1 MKFLLVSF
9 VLFVLLLGGCNKE
22 ESNPI
27 TPPVDD
33 RVSFEI
39 NFLQYSDNNYFIDE
53 VYTDTSAEFNM
64 YNLYYG
70 SLIQTVLPK
79 YFVKDFEVYISI
91 NQINQTLNSIIAHAY
106 IDLPPRTSSNM
117 YSDSLRYSN
126 IIPVGQEELMRF
138 RLLNEGGDYIFHRET
153 GYITFLSPLQ
163 NQDAIAIA
171 YRIENDSP
179 TDSDDLFYGE
189 FFTDLINN
197 SDSIGV
203 LKLVKPMNLNPLFES
218 AWKLKMKNIYQ
229 ITPYTGQVT
238 DLDLYIYLKN
248 SDGSE
253 SNSINNVGLLELF
266 GFDMLTENRSPGSDG
281 KFDNRIGFN
290 FDPRTSEI
298 IFPVIQP
305 FGKNIPP
312 MLNEYK
318 YQAIYDTI
326 KTYLSLPG
334 NSFIIRGKYK
344 PI

>member
-9 VLFVLLLGGCNKE
+9 VLFVLLLGGCNRE

-27 TPPVDD
+27 SSPSDD

-53 VYTDTSAEFNM
+53 IYTDTSAEFNM
-64 YNLYYG
+64 YYLYYG
-70 SLIQTVLPK
+70 SLIPTVLPK
-79 YFVKDFEVYISI
+79 YFVKDFEVYMAI
-91 NQINQTLNSIIAHAY
+91 NQVSQSGIVAHAY

-117 YSDSLRYSN
+117 YSDSLRYKN

-138 RLLNEGGDYIFHRET
+138 RLLNEGGDYIFHPET
-153 GYITFLSPLQ
+153 GYITFLFPLM
-163 NQDAIAIA
+163 NQDVIAVA

-179 TDSDDLFYGE
+179 SNSDDLFYGE
-189 FFTDLINN
+189 FIAELVNN

-203 LKLVKPMNLNPLFES
+203 LKLVKPMNLNPLYKG

-229 ITPYTGQVT
+229 ITPYTGQAT
-238 DLDLYIYLKN
+238 NLDLDIYLKN

-253 SNSINNVGLLELF
+253 SNKINNVRLLELF
-266 GFDMLTENRSPGSDG
+266 GFDKFTQNENVGADG
-281 KFDNRIGFN
+281 KFDNRLGFN
-290 FDPRTSEI
+290 FEPRTSEI

-318 YQAIYDTI
+318 YQTIYDTI
-326 KTYLSLPG
+326 KTYLSLPD
-334 NSFIIRGKYK
+334 NSFIIKGKYK

>member
-1 MKFLLVSF
+1 MKLLSVSF
-9 VLFVLLLGGCNKE
+9 ILFVLLLGGCNKE

-27 TPPVDD
+27 SSPSDD

-53 VYTDTSAEFNM
+53 VYTDTSTEFNM

-70 SLIQTVLPK
+70 SLIPTVLPK
-79 YFVKDFEVYISI
+79 YFVKDFEVYISV
-91 NQINQTLNSIIAHAY
+91 NQITQNPIFASAY
-106 IDLPPRTSSNM
+106 IDLPSRSSSNN
-117 YSDSLRYSN
+117 YPDSLRN
-126 IIPVGQEELMRF
+126 NFDPIAGKEEVGRF
-138 RLLNEGGDYIFHRET
+138 RLLNEGGDYIFHPET
-153 GYITFLSPLQ
+153 GYITFLFPLQ
-163 NQDAIAIA
+163 DQDVIAMA

-179 TDSDDLFYGE
+179 SNSDDLFYGD
-189 FFTDLINN
+189 FFADVINN
-197 SDSIGV
+197 SDSIRV
-203 LKLVKPMNLNPLFES
+203 LKLVKPMNLNPLYKG

-229 ITPYTGQVT
+229 ITPFTGQVT
-238 DLDLYIYLKN
+238 NLDLDIYLKK

-326 KTYLSLPG
+326 KTFLSLPG